1 MDDVS
6 HEGDAFR
13 ATLKYHRT
21 HVCGVHSNSSHI
33 NLNEE
38 KGSVLNFNHISN
50 ELSDEIKEK
59 FISLYKTYQR
69 LSKCYKI
76 LYVRKKNKLIALRVL
91 SKATVT
97 IGVFVGGVTLNP
109 IVLGTI
115 SGIGVVSTSYIEK
128 SNLEKDIEKCKL
140 AYTSYENVLTE
151 LRNYLRGVH
160 FDESEFLSRITQ
172 LDDMIT
178 DLCPPVDN
186 VEKKYYC
193 KYCG

>member
-1 MDDVS
+1 MIKK
-6 HEGDAFR
+6 E
-13 ATLKYHRT
+13 L
-21 HVCGVHSNSSHI
+21 
-33 NLNEE
+33 
-38 KGSVLNFNHISN
+38 VLNFNHISN

-59 FISLYKTYQR
+59 FVSLYRTYHR

-76 LYVRKKNKLIALRVL
+76 LYARKKNKLIALRVL

-97 IGVFVGGVTLNP
+97 IGLVVSGVTPNP

-115 SGIGVVSTSYIEK
+115 SGIGVVSISYIEK

-140 AYTSYENVLTE
+140 AYTSYEKVLTE

-178 DLCPPVDN
+178 DLCPPIDN
-186 VEKKYYC
+186 IASKYDS
-193 KYCG
+193 KYCS

>member
-1 MDDVS
+1 M
-6 HEGDAFR
+6 
-13 ATLKYHRT
+13 KK
-21 HVCGVHSNSSHI
+21 
-33 NLNEE
+33 
-38 KGSVLNFNHISN
+38 KGSVLNFNHISS
-50 ELSDEIKEK
+50 ELSDKIKEK
-59 FISLYKTYQR
+59 FISLYKTYHR

-76 LYVRKKNKLIALRVL
+76 LYTRKKNKLIVLRVL

-97 IGVFVGGVTLNP
+97 IGVVVGGVTLNP

-115 SGIGVVSTSYIEK
+115 SGIGEVSISYIER

-140 AYTSYENVLTE
+140 AYTSYEKVLTE

-186 VEKKYYC
+186 VEKRYYSKYS
-193 KYCG
+193 